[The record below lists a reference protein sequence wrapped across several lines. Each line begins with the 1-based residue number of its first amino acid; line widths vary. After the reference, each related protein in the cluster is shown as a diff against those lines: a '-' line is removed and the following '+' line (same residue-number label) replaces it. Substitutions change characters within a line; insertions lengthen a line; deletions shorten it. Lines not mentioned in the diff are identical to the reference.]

1 MSISKDSIG
10 NSEQLEQLRKILLK
24 EDREELLRIKKVL
37 EEKEELGKHVS
48 PIIEDH
54 ILSLKQNFPK
64 EFEAVVDKQIETKL
78 RDSQDELV
86 AILFPE
92 IGTMINK
99 YVAYQMSELRES
111 IDARITAAKN
121 KGPLGWIRKKVFGIG
136 ASEWI
141 LAKSG
146 EANVEGVYVIEMG
159 SGLLLGSASNVE
171 TMDKDLLAGMLTAIQ
186 SFAED
191 AFMKGQQKV
200 DIIEY
205 DKLSIFTQSY
215 PKFYIAVA
223 LNGRLTNSDKEQL
236 SNELLSFVNK
246 NLKKIIIRK
255 SNNIE
260 TEIHDAINKR
270 FFKNAETKD
279 TQLILDND

>member
-1 MSISKDSIG
+1 MSFSKDSIG

-24 EDREELLRIKKVL
+24 EDRAELLRIKKVL

-54 ILSLKQNFPK
+54 ILSLKKNFPK
-64 EFEAVVDKQIETKL
+64 EFEAVVDKQIENKL
-78 RDSQDELV
+78 KASQDELV
-86 AILFPE
+86 AILFPAL
-92 IGTMINK
+92 GTMINK

-111 IDARITAAKN
+111 IDARINVTKN
-121 KGPLGWIRKKVFGIG
+121 TGPIGWFRRNLLGIKD
-136 ASEWI
+136 SEWI

-146 EANVEGVYVIEMG
+146 EANIEGMYVIEMG
-159 SGLLLGSASNVE
+159 SGLLLGSASNVD

-223 LNGRLTNSDKEQL
+223 LNGRLTNSDKEKL
-236 SNELLSFVNK
+236 SDALLSFVNE
-246 NLKKIIIRK
+246 NLNSIVIEK
-255 SNNIE
+255 SNTIE
-260 TEIHDAINKR
+260 AEIHDAINKR
-270 FFKNAETKD
+270 FFKNSETKD